1 MKIAWLLFRNNS
13 SKTVAIVLLGLLSGA
28 ASTGLIAAANNSLY
42 SGPAAKY
49 SHWMLA
55 LAFTIAVVVKVGAN
69 LSAGLLLGRRL
80 QDITLS
86 MCSELC
92 RKVAATPLPK
102 LEEIGGPRVMT
113 CLTDDIDALSSAI
126 YSIPGLIIDLAMLGG
141 CGIYLA
147 WISRGAAIAVLVLV
161 VLVTLPYRF
170 LVAKATVSII
180 RVRDSRDTLFQHF
193 RALVEG
199 IKEIKLH
206 NGRKNAFLEED
217 VDGTAKYIRQQN
229 ILAMNRYALA
239 DGWSQ
244 FMYFILLGVVLFAFP
259 SMYHVSPKTL
269 TAYVFISLYMMGP
282 ILGLVGSIPPFIRG
296 QASLDKLGELDMA
309 LDNISHAAGADDSS
323 SIAGLGAQPITP
335 VSTPPL
341 IEFRNVVF
349 RRNSEKNDNAFTLG
363 PIDLTLHPGELVF
376 IIGGNGSG
384 KSTLAKIITG
394 LYPPQSG
401 EILVDGV
408 PVSSGSQDSFRQ
420 LYSAVFSDF
429 FLFNRLV
436 GLDHSNEWAERTN
449 EYLEALDLAKVV
461 KLNGAKFSTT
471 SLSQGQRRRL
481 ALLVAYIEDR
491 PVYVLD
497 EWAADQ
503 DPEFRQIFYMK
514 LLPELKEKGKT
525 VVVITHDDRYFH
537 LGDRVIKLDY
547 GKVIESQRQDE
558 PMGAFRS

>member
-1 MKIAWLLFRNNS
+1 MKIVWLLFRSNS
-13 SKTVAIVLLGLLSGA
+13 RKTIAIVLLGLLSGA
-28 ASTGLIAAANNSLY
+28 ASTGLIAAANSSLY
-42 SGPAAKY
+42 SGSQAKY
-49 SHWMLA
+49 ASWMLA
-55 LAFTIAVVVKVGAN
+55 LAFTVAVVFKVGSN
-69 LSAGLLLGRRL
+69 LFAGLLLGRSL

-86 MCSELC
+86 MCAELC
-92 RKVAATPLPK
+92 RKVAATPLPR

-113 CLTDDIDALSSAI
+113 CLTDDIEALSYAI
-126 YSIPGLIIDLAMLGG
+126 YSIPGLIIDLAMLAG

-147 WISRGAAIAVLVLV
+147 WISRGAALAVVVLV
-161 VLVTLPYRF
+161 VLVTIPYRF
-170 LVAKATVSII
+170 MVGKAHASIR

-193 RALVEG
+193 RSLVEG

-206 NGRKNAFLEED
+206 KDRKNAFLEED
-217 VDGTAKYIRQQN
+217 VDGTSKYIRQEN
-229 ILAMNRYALA
+229 IKAMNRYAVA
-239 DGWSQ
+239 EGWSQ

-269 TAYVFISLYMMGP
+269 TAYVFVSLYMMGP
-282 ILGLVGSIPPFIRG
+282 ILGLVASIPPFIRG
-296 QASLDKLGELDMA
+296 QASLEKLGELDMA
-309 LDNISHAAGADDSS
+309 LVNMGGAPKVVDSNSMADLAGV
-323 SIAGLGAQPITP
+323 TP
-335 VSTPPL
+335 ESTPPL

-349 RRNSEKNDNAFTLG
+349 RRGNENNGNAFTLG

-408 PVSSGSQDSFRQ
+408 PLSAASEESFRQ

-436 GLDHSNEWAERTN
+436 GLDHSTKWAERTN
-449 EYLEALDLAKVV
+449 DYLNALDLAKVV
-461 KLNGAKFSTT
+461 KLDGARFSTT
-471 SLSQGQRRRL
+471 SLSQGQRRRM
-481 ALLVAYIEDR
+481 ALLVAYMEDR
-491 PVYVLD
+491 PIYVLD

-547 GKVIESQRQDE
+547 GKVVETQQQGVPTGSY
-558 PMGAFRS
+558 RS

>member
-1 MKIAWLLFRNNS
+1 MKIVWLLFRSNS
-13 SKTVAIVLLGLLSGA
+13 RRTIAIVLLGLLSGA
-28 ASTGLIAAANNSLY
+28 ASTGLIAAANSSLY
-42 SGPAAKY
+42 SGAQAKY

-55 LAFTIAVVVKVGAN
+55 LAFTVAVLFKVGSN
-69 LSAGLLLGRRL
+69 LSAGLLLGRSL

-86 MCSELC
+86 MCAELC
-92 RKVAATPLPK
+92 RKVAATPLPR

-113 CLTDDIDALSSAI
+113 CLTDDIEALSNAI
-126 YSIPGLIIDLAMLGG
+126 YSIPGLIIDLAMLAG
-141 CGIYLA
+141 CGLYLT
-147 WISRGAAIAVLVLV
+147 WISRGAAMAVVVLV
-161 VLVTLPYRF
+161 VLVTIPYRF
-170 LVAKATVSII
+170 MVAKAHVSIR

-193 RALVEG
+193 RSLVEG

-206 NGRKNAFLEED
+206 NDRKNAFLEED

-229 ILAMNRYALA
+229 IMAMNRYAVA
-239 DGWSQ
+239 EGWSQ

-259 SMYHVSPKTL
+259 SLYHVSPKTL
-269 TAYVFISLYMMGP
+269 TAYVFVSLYMMGP

-296 QASLDKLGELDMA
+296 QASLEKLGELDMA
-309 LDNISHAAGADDSS
+309 LVNMGGVPKAAVSDSMADLASR
-323 SIAGLGAQPITP
+323 TP
-335 VSTPPL
+335 VSVPPL

-349 RRNSEKNDNAFTLG
+349 RRGGENGGNTFTLG

-384 KSTLAKIITG
+384 KSTLAKVITG
-394 LYPPQSG
+394 LYPPLSG

-408 PVSSGSQDSFRQ
+408 PVSAASQESFRQ

-436 GLDHSNEWAERTN
+436 GLDHSGEWAKRTN
-449 EYLEALDLAKVV
+449 EYLAELDLAKVV
-461 KLNGAKFSTT
+461 KLDGARFSTT
-471 SLSQGQRRRL
+471 SLSQGQRRRM

-491 PVYVLD
+491 PIYVLD

-547 GKVIESQRQDE
+547 GKVIETQQQGVPTGSL
-558 PMGAFRS
+558 RS

>member
-1 MKIAWLLFRNNS
+1 MKIAWLLFRNDTR
-13 SKTVAIVLLGLLSGA
+13 KTIAIVLFGLLSGA
-28 ASTGLIAAANNSLY
+28 ASTALIAAANNSLY
-42 SGPAAKY
+42 SGSQAKY

-55 LAFTIAVVVKVGAN
+55 LGFTVAVVIKVGSN
-69 LSAGLLLGRRL
+69 LTAGLLLGRRL
-80 QDITLS
+80 QDITLT
-86 MCSELC
+86 MCSDLC
-92 RKVAATPLPK
+92 RKVAATPLPR

-113 CLTDDIDALSSAI
+113 CLTDDIEALSNAI
-126 YSIPGLIIDLAMLGG
+126 YAVPGLIIDIAMLAG

-147 WISRGAAIAVLVLV
+147 WISRGAALAVAVLV
-161 VLVTLPYRF
+161 VLVTIPYRF

-193 RALVEG
+193 RSLVEG

-206 NGRKNAFLEED
+206 NDRKNAFLEED
-217 VDGTAKYIRQQN
+217 VDGTSKYIRQQN
-229 ILAMNRYALA
+229 IKAMNRYALA

-269 TAYVFISLYMMGP
+269 TAYVFIALYMMGP

-296 QASLDKLGELDMA
+296 QASLDKLGQLDIA
-309 LDNISHAAGADDSS
+309 LVKMGGASTTVNSDTMSGLAGMFP
-323 SIAGLGAQPITP
+323 L
-335 VSTPPL
+335 STPPL
-341 IEFRNVVF
+341 IEFRKVVF
-349 RRNSEKNDNAFTLG
+349 RRGGENNGNAFTLG

-384 KSTLAKIITG
+384 KSTLAKVITG

-401 EILVDGV
+401 EILMDGM
-408 PVSSGSQDSFRQ
+408 PVTAGSQESFRQ

-436 GLDHSNEWAERTN
+436 GLDHSPEWAKRTN
-449 EYLEALDLAKVV
+449 EYLVALDLAKVV
-461 KLNGAKFSTT
+461 KLDGDRFSTT
-471 SLSQGQRRRL
+471 SLSQGQRRRM

-491 PVYVLD
+491 PIYVLD

-547 GKVIESQRQDE
+547 GKVIETQQQGVPAESL
-558 PMGAFRS
+558 RS

>member
-1 MKIAWLLFRNNS
+1 VI
-13 SKTVAIVLLGLLSGA
+13 
-28 ASTGLIAAANNSLY
+28 
-42 SGPAAKY
+42 
-49 SHWMLA
+49 
-55 LAFTIAVVVKVGAN
+55 KVGAN

-92 RKVAATPLPK
+92 RKVAATPLPR

-113 CLTDDIDALSSAI
+113 CLTDDIEALSGAI
-126 YSIPGLIIDLAMLGG
+126 YSIPGLIIDLAMLAG

-147 WISRGAAIAVLVLV
+147 WISRGAALAVLVLV

-193 RALVEG
+193 RSLVEG

-206 NGRKNAFLEED
+206 DDRKNAFLEED

-309 LDNISHAAGADDSS
+309 LNNMSGAAKAQDSI
-323 SIAGLGAQPITP
+323 SIAGLEKIIP

-341 IEFRNVVF
+341 IEFRDVVF
-349 RRNSEKNDNAFTLG
+349 RRSGQNNDNAFTLG
-363 PIDLTLHPGELVF
+363 PIDLTLHPGELLF

-384 KSTLAKIITG
+384 KSTLAKVITG

-408 PVSSGSQDSFRQ
+408 PVTAASQNSFRQ

-436 GLDHSNEWAERTN
+436 GLDHSPEWAERTN
-449 EYLEALDLAKVV
+449 EYLAALDLAKVV

-471 SLSQGQRRRL
+471 SLSQGQRRRM

-547 GKVIESQRQDE
+547 GKVIETQQQGV
-558 PMGAFRS
+558 PIGAFRS

>member
-1 MKIAWLLFRNNS
+1 MKIAWLLFRNDS
-13 SKTVAIVLLGLLSGA
+13 RKTIAIVLFGLLSGA
-28 ASTGLIAAANNSLY
+28 ASTALIAAANNSLY
-42 SGPAAKY
+42 SESQAKY

-55 LAFTIAVVVKVGAN
+55 LAFTVAVVIKVGSN
-69 LSAGLLLGRRL
+69 LTAGLLLGRRL
-80 QDITLS
+80 QDITLT
-86 MCSELC
+86 MCSGLC

-113 CLTDDIDALSSAI
+113 CLTDDIEALSNAI
-126 YSIPGLIIDLAMLGG
+126 YSIPSLIIDLAMLAG

-147 WISRGAAIAVLVLV
+147 WISRGAALAVAVLV

-193 RALVEG
+193 RSLVEG

-206 NGRKNAFLEED
+206 NDRKNAFLEED

-229 ILAMNRYALA
+229 IKAMNRYALA

-269 TAYVFISLYMMGP
+269 TAYVFIALYMMGP
-282 ILGLVGSIPPFIRG
+282 ILGLVGSIPSFIRG
-296 QASLDKLGELDMA
+296 QASLDKLGQLDIALVNMGGASTTANSDSMA
-309 LDNISHAAGADDSS
+309 DLERIM
-323 SIAGLGAQPITP
+323 P

-349 RRNSEKNDNAFTLG
+349 RRGGENNDNAFTLG
-363 PIDLTLHPGELVF
+363 PIDLTLHPGELLF

-384 KSTLAKIITG
+384 KSTLAKVITG

-401 EILVDGV
+401 EILVDGM
-408 PVSSGSQDSFRQ
+408 PVTAGSQESFRQ

-436 GLDHSNEWAERTN
+436 GLDHSREWAKRTN
-449 EYLEALDLAKVV
+449 EYLNALDLAKVV
-461 KLNGAKFSTT
+461 KLDGARFSTT
-471 SLSQGQRRRL
+471 SLSQGQRRRM

-491 PVYVLD
+491 PIYVLD

-547 GKVIESQRQDE
+547 GKVIETQQQGVALESLR
-558 PMGAFRS
+558 

>member
-28 ASTGLIAAANNSLY
+28 ASTGLIAAANSSLY

-55 LAFTIAVVVKVGAN
+55 LAFTLAVVIKVGAN

-113 CLTDDIDALSSAI
+113 CLTDDIEALSGAI
-126 YSIPGLIIDLAMLGG
+126 YSIPGLIIDLAMLAG

-147 WISRGAAIAVLVLV
+147 WISRGAALAVLVLV

-193 RALVEG
+193 RSLVEG

-206 NGRKNAFLEED
+206 NDRKNAFLEED

-296 QASLDKLGELDMA
+296 QASLEKLGELDMA
-309 LDNISHAAGADDSS
+309 LNTMSGTAKAEDSI
-323 SIAGLGAQPITP
+323 SIAGLQKITP

-349 RRNSEKNDNAFTLG
+349 RRSGQNNDNVFTLG
-363 PIDLTLHPGELVF
+363 PIDLTLHPGELLF

-384 KSTLAKIITG
+384 KSTLAKVITG

-408 PVSSGSQDSFRQ
+408 PVTAASQDSFRQ

-429 FLFNRLV
+429 FLFNRLI
-436 GLDHSNEWAERTN
+436 GLDHSPEWAERTN

-471 SLSQGQRRRL
+471 SLSQGQRRRM

-547 GKVIESQRQDE
+547 GKVIETQQQGV
-558 PMGAFRS
+558 PIGAFRS

>member
-1 MKIAWLLFRNNS
+1 MKIAWLLFRSNS
-13 SKTVAIVLLGLLSGA
+13 RKTIVIVLLGLLSGA
-28 ASTGLIAAANNSLY
+28 ASTGLIAAANSSLY
-42 SGPAAKY
+42 SGSQAKY
-49 SHWMLA
+49 ARWMLA
-55 LAFTIAVVVKVGAN
+55 LAFALAVVFKVGSN
-69 LSAGLLLGRRL
+69 LLAGLLLGRSL

-86 MCSELC
+86 MCAELC
-92 RKVAATPLPK
+92 RKVAATPLPR

-113 CLTDDIDALSSAI
+113 CLTDDIEALSFAI
-126 YSIPGLIIDLAMLGG
+126 YSIPGLIIDLAMLAG

-147 WISRGAAIAVLVLV
+147 WISRGAALAVVVLV
-161 VLVTLPYRF
+161 VLVTIPYRF
-170 LVAKATVSII
+170 MVAKAHASI
-180 RVRDSRDTLFQHF
+180 RKVRDSRDTLFQHF
-193 RALVEG
+193 RSLVEG

-206 NGRKNAFLEED
+206 NDRKNAFLEED
-217 VDGTAKYIRQQN
+217 VDGTSKYIRHEN
-229 ILAMNRYALA
+229 IKAMNRYAIA
-239 DGWSQ
+239 EGWSQ

-259 SMYHVSPKTL
+259 SMYQVSPKTL
-269 TAYVFISLYMMGP
+269 TAYVFVALYMMGP

-296 QASLDKLGELDMA
+296 QASLEKLGELDMA
-309 LDNISHAAGADDSS
+309 LVNMGGTAKAANSN
-323 SIAGLGAQPITP
+323 SIAGSAGVMT
-335 VSTPPL
+335 VCTPPL

-349 RRNSEKNDNAFTLG
+349 RRGSENNGNAFTLG

-384 KSTLAKIITG
+384 KSTLAKVITG

-408 PVSSGSQDSFRQ
+408 PLSARTEESFRQ

-436 GLDHSNEWAERTN
+436 GLDHSTKWAERTS
-449 EYLEALDLAKVV
+449 EYLNALDLAKVV
-461 KLNGAKFSTT
+461 KLDGARFSTT
-471 SLSQGQRRRL
+471 SLSQGQRRRM
-481 ALLVAYIEDR
+481 ALLVAYMEDR
-491 PVYVLD
+491 PIYVLD

-547 GKVIESQRQDE
+547 GKVVETQQQGVPTGIY
-558 PMGAFRS
+558 RS

>member
-1 MKIAWLLFRNNS
+1 
-13 SKTVAIVLLGLLSGA
+13 VLLGLLSGA
-28 ASTGLIAAANNSLY
+28 ASTGLIAAANSSLY

-55 LAFTIAVVVKVGAN
+55 LAFTLAVVIKVGAN

-113 CLTDDIDALSSAI
+113 CLTDDIEALSGAI
-126 YSIPGLIIDLAMLGG
+126 YSIPGLIIDLAMLAG

-147 WISRGAAIAVLVLV
+147 WISRGAALAVLVLV

-193 RALVEG
+193 RSLVEG

-206 NGRKNAFLEED
+206 NDRKNAFLEED

-309 LDNISHAAGADDSS
+309 LNTMSGTAKAEDSV
-323 SIAGLGAQPITP
+323 SIAGLQKITP

-349 RRNSEKNDNAFTLG
+349 RRSGQNNDNVFTLG
-363 PIDLTLHPGELVF
+363 PIDLTLHPGELLF

-384 KSTLAKIITG
+384 KSTLAKVITG

-408 PVSSGSQDSFRQ
+408 PVTAASQDSFRQ

-429 FLFNRLV
+429 FLFNRLI
-436 GLDHSNEWAERTN
+436 GLDHSPEWAERTN

-471 SLSQGQRRRL
+471 SLSQGQRRRM

-547 GKVIESQRQDE
+547 GKVIETQQQGV
-558 PMGAFRS
+558 PIGAFRS

>member
-28 ASTGLIAAANNSLY
+28 ASTGLIAAANSSLY

-55 LAFTIAVVVKVGAN
+55 LAFAVAVVIKVGAN

-113 CLTDDIDALSSAI
+113 CLTDDIEALSGAI
-126 YSIPGLIIDLAMLGG
+126 YSIPGLIIDLAMLAG

-147 WISRGAAIAVLVLV
+147 WISRGAALAVLVLV

-193 RALVEG
+193 RSLVEG

-206 NGRKNAFLEED
+206 NDRKNAFLEED

-259 SMYHVSPKTL
+259 SIYHVSPKTL

-309 LDNISHAAGADDSS
+309 LNNMSGGAKVEDSN
-323 SIAGLGAQPITP
+323 SIAGLEKIVPG
-335 VSTPPL
+335 STPPL

-349 RRNSEKNDNAFTLG
+349 RRSGDKNDNAFTLG

-384 KSTLAKIITG
+384 KSTLAKVITG
-394 LYPPQSG
+394 LYPPQFG
-401 EILVDGV
+401 EILVDGI
-408 PVSSGSQDSFRQ
+408 PVSAASQDSFRQ

-436 GLDHSNEWAERTN
+436 GLDHSAEWAQRAN
-449 EYLEALDLAKVV
+449 EYLTALDLAKVV
-461 KLNGAKFSTT
+461 KLDGAKFSTT
-471 SLSQGQRRRL
+471 SLSQGQRRRM

-491 PVYVLD
+491 PIYVLD

-547 GKVIESQRQDE
+547 GKVIETQQQGV
-558 PMGAFRS
+558 PTGAFRS

>member
-1 MKIAWLLFRNNS
+1 MKIAWLLFRNDTR
-13 SKTVAIVLLGLLSGA
+13 KTIAIVLFGLLSGA
-28 ASTGLIAAANNSLY
+28 ASTALIAAANNSLY
-42 SGPAAKY
+42 SGSQAKY

-55 LAFTIAVVVKVGAN
+55 LGFTVAVVIKVGSN
-69 LSAGLLLGRRL
+69 LTAGLLLGRRL
-80 QDITLS
+80 QDITLT
-86 MCSELC
+86 MCSDLC
-92 RKVAATPLPK
+92 RKVAATPLPR

-113 CLTDDIDALSSAI
+113 CLTDDIEALSNAI
-126 YSIPGLIIDLAMLGG
+126 YAIPGLIIDIAMLAG

-147 WISRGAAIAVLVLV
+147 WISRGAALAVAVLV
-161 VLVTLPYRF
+161 VLVTIPYRF

-193 RALVEG
+193 RSLVEG

-206 NGRKNAFLEED
+206 NDRKNAFLEED
-217 VDGTAKYIRQQN
+217 VDGTSKYIRQQN
-229 ILAMNRYALA
+229 IKAMNRYALA

-269 TAYVFISLYMMGP
+269 TAYVFIALYMMGP

-296 QASLDKLGELDMA
+296 QASLDKLGQLDIA
-309 LDNISHAAGADDSS
+309 LVNMGGASTTVNSDTMSGLAGMFP
-323 SIAGLGAQPITP
+323 L
-335 VSTPPL
+335 STPPL
-341 IEFRNVVF
+341 IEFRKVVF
-349 RRNSEKNDNAFTLG
+349 RRGGENNGNAFTLG

-384 KSTLAKIITG
+384 KSTLAKVITG

-401 EILVDGV
+401 EILVDGM
-408 PVSSGSQDSFRQ
+408 PVTAGSQESFRQ

-436 GLDHSNEWAERTN
+436 GLDHSPEWAKRTN
-449 EYLEALDLAKVV
+449 EYLVALDLAKVV
-461 KLNGAKFSTT
+461 KLDGDRFSTT
-471 SLSQGQRRRL
+471 SLSQGQRRRM

-491 PVYVLD
+491 PIYVLD

-547 GKVIESQRQDE
+547 GKVIETQQQGVPAESL
-558 PMGAFRS
+558 RS

>member
-1 MKIAWLLFRNNS
+1 MKIVWLLFRSNS
-13 SKTVAIVLLGLLSGA
+13 RKTIAIVLLGLLSGA
-28 ASTGLIAAANNSLY
+28 ASTGLIAAANSSLY
-42 SGPAAKY
+42 SGSQAKY
-49 SHWMLA
+49 ASWMLA
-55 LAFTIAVVVKVGAN
+55 LAFTVAVVFKVGSN
-69 LSAGLLLGRRL
+69 LFAGLLLGRSL

-86 MCSELC
+86 MCAELC
-92 RKVAATPLPK
+92 RKVAATPLPR

-113 CLTDDIDALSSAI
+113 CLTDDIEALSYAI
-126 YSIPGLIIDLAMLGG
+126 YSIPGLIIDLAMLAG

-147 WISRGAAIAVLVLV
+147 WISRGAALAVVVLV
-161 VLVTLPYRF
+161 VLVTIPYRF
-170 LVAKATVSII
+170 MVGKAHASIR

-193 RALVEG
+193 RSLVEG

-206 NGRKNAFLEED
+206 KDRKNAFLEED
-217 VDGTAKYIRQQN
+217 VDGTSKYIRQEN
-229 ILAMNRYALA
+229 IKAMNRYAVA
-239 DGWSQ
+239 EGWSQ

-269 TAYVFISLYMMGP
+269 TAYVFVSLYMMGP
-282 ILGLVGSIPPFIRG
+282 ILGLVASIPPFIRG
-296 QASLDKLGELDMA
+296 QASLEKLGELDMA
-309 LDNISHAAGADDSS
+309 LVNMGGAPKVVDSNSMADLAGV
-323 SIAGLGAQPITP
+323 TP
-335 VSTPPL
+335 ESTPPL

-349 RRNSEKNDNAFTLG
+349 RRGNENNGNAFTLG

-384 KSTLAKIITG
+384 KSTLAKVITG

-408 PVSSGSQDSFRQ
+408 PLSAASEESFRQ

-436 GLDHSNEWAERTN
+436 GLDHSTKWAERTN
-449 EYLEALDLAKVV
+449 DYLNALDLAKVV
-461 KLNGAKFSTT
+461 KLDGARFSTT
-471 SLSQGQRRRL
+471 SLSQGQRRRM
-481 ALLVAYIEDR
+481 ALLVAYMEDR
-491 PVYVLD
+491 PIYVLD

-547 GKVIESQRQDE
+547 GKVVETQQQGVPTGSY
-558 PMGAFRS
+558 RS

>member
-13 SKTVAIVLLGLLSGA
+13 SKTVAIVLFGLLSGA
-28 ASTGLIAAANNSLY
+28 ASTGLIAAANSSLY
-42 SGPAAKY
+42 SGPTAKY

-55 LAFTIAVVVKVGAN
+55 LAFTLAVAIKVGAN

-92 RKVAATPLPK
+92 RKVAATPLPR

-113 CLTDDIDALSSAI
+113 CLTDDIEALSGAI
-126 YSIPGLIIDLAMLGG
+126 YSIPGLIIDLAMLAG

-147 WISRGAAIAVLVLV
+147 WISRGAALAVLVLV
-161 VLVTLPYRF
+161 VLVTIPYRM

-193 RALVEG
+193 RSLVEG

-206 NGRKNAFLEED
+206 DDRKNAFLKED
-217 VDGTAKYIRQQN
+217 VDGTAKYIREQN

-309 LDNISHAAGADDSS
+309 LNSVSGGAKAEDSISLAGLE
-323 SIAGLGAQPITP
+323 SIAR
-335 VSTPPL
+335 VRTPPL
-341 IEFRNVVF
+341 IEFRDVVF
-349 RRNSEKNDNAFTLG
+349 RRGGQNHDNAFTLG

-384 KSTLAKIITG
+384 KSTLAKVITG

-401 EILVDGV
+401 EILVDGIAV
-408 PVSSGSQDSFRQ
+408 NAASQDSFRQ

-436 GLDHSNEWAERTN
+436 GLDHSSEWAERTN
-449 EYLEALDLAKVV
+449 EYLAALDLAKVV
-461 KLNGAKFSTT
+461 KLDGAKFSTT
-471 SLSQGQRRRL
+471 SLSQGQRRRM
-481 ALLVAYIEDR
+481 ALLVAYMEDR
-491 PVYVLD
+491 PIYVLD

-547 GKVIESQRQDE
+547 GKVIETQQQDV

>member
-1 MKIAWLLFRNNS
+1 IF
-13 SKTVAIVLLGLLSGA
+13 
-28 ASTGLIAAANNSLY
+28 
-42 SGPAAKY
+42 
-49 SHWMLA
+49 
-55 LAFTIAVVVKVGAN
+55 
-69 LSAGLLLGRRL
+69 
-80 QDITLS
+80 
-86 MCSELC
+86 
-92 RKVAATPLPK
+92 
-102 LEEIGGPRVMT
+102 
-113 CLTDDIDALSSAI
+113 
-126 YSIPGLIIDLAMLGG
+126 
-141 CGIYLA
+141 
-147 WISRGAAIAVLVLV
+147 
-161 VLVTLPYRF
+161 
-170 LVAKATVSII
+170 
-180 RVRDSRDTLFQHF
+180 
-193 RALVEG
+193 
-199 IKEIKLH
+199 
-206 NGRKNAFLEED
+206 
-217 VDGTAKYIRQQN
+217 
-229 ILAMNRYALA
+229 AMNRYALA

-244 FMYFILLGVVLFAFP
+244 FMYFILLRVVLFAFP

-296 QASLDKLGELDMA
+296 QASLDKLGELQMA
-309 LDNISHAAGADDSS
+309 LDNIKEGARAEDSIS
-323 SIAGLGAQPITP
+323 TAELGAEQIPP

-349 RRNSEKNDNAFTLG
+349 RRNSEQNDNAFTLG

-384 KSTLAKIITG
+384 KSTLAKVITG

-401 EILVDGV
+401 EILVDGD
-408 PVSSGSQDSFRQ
+408 PVSAASQDSFRQ

-436 GLDHSNEWAERTN
+436 GLDHSGKWAERAN
-449 EYLEALDLAKVV
+449 EYLAELDLAKVV
-461 KLNGAKFSTT
+461 KLNGARFSTT

-547 GKVIESQRQDE
+547 GKVIETQQQDV
-558 PMGAFRS
+558 PIGAFRS